1 LAKDGNR
8 RMLSFRFS
16 SAKAIVRLRYDFDM
30 IRPCIYAVMGLLCCL
45 TIRGVGQAS
54 DAPSQAEA
62 LLREALRLLSENQP
76 DAAIPEFRAIIALD
90 PSNVDALGNLGVLLF
105 FHGQYAEAIPPL
117 RGALARKPDLWKIQ
131 ALLGMAERRTG
142 DRQTARTDLETS
154 FPQLQDQKVQV
165 ETGLELVEL
174 YTGAEELEK
183 ATSVIA
189 TLRALDPENQQI
201 LYAAYRVHSDLARE
215 AVLSL
220 ALVAP
225 RSALMYQVM
234 AHEAARLGAT
244 ATAIRDDREALDLE
258 PKLPGIHFELAELL
272 STLPR
277 TPVDQAQTKAEYKL
291 ALEQNPLDEKAH
303 LRLAVIAER
312 DGDQK
317 MALDLSRRAVAL
329 EPDDAEACY
338 DLANLL
344 VAMNQ
349 PENAVKLLEHAVQ
362 IDPTNA
368 TIHFRLG
375 TVYRRLG
382 RNAEAQHQI
391 EQYRKYKDLKDKLR
405 ETFRELHLDPQK
417 PAMDENGAGSQP

>member
-1 LAKDGNR
+1 
-8 RMLSFRFS
+8 
-16 SAKAIVRLRYDFDM
+16 
-30 IRPCIYAVMGLLCCL
+30 VMGLLCCL
-45 TIRGVGQAS
+45 TIRGFGQAS
-54 DAPSQAEA
+54 DAQSQVEA
-62 LLREALRLLSENQP
+62 LLGEAHRLLSENKP

-90 PSNVDALGNLGVLLF
+90 PSNIDALGNLGVLLF

-117 RGALARKPDLWKIQ
+117 RGALARKPDLSKIQ

-142 DRQTARTDLETS
+142 DTQTARTDLETS
-154 FPQLQDQKVQV
+154 FPQLQERKVQV

-183 ATSVIA
+183 ASSVIA

-201 LYAAYRVHSDLARE
+201 LYVAYRVHSDLARE

-225 RSALMYQVM
+225 QSALMYQVM
-234 AHEAARLGAT
+234 AHEAARLGDT
-244 ATAIRDDREALDLE
+244 ATAIRDDREALHLE

-277 TPVDQAQTKAEYKL
+277 TPEDQAQTKSEYKL
-291 ALEQNPLDEKAH
+291 ALEQNPLDGKAH

-317 MALDLSRRAVAL
+317 TALDLSRRAVAL
-329 EPDDAEACY
+329 QPDDAEACY

-344 VAMNQ
+344 LTMNQ

-382 RNAEAQHQI
+382 RNAEAQREI

-405 ETFRELHLDPQK
+405 ETFRELHLDLQK